1 MHTFQSLSES
11 EMEIMEVIW
20 ESAAPVTTA
29 QLLKVFSHKGWKAQ
43 TMSTF
48 LSRLV
53 EKGVLA
59 VERRGKANLYTPAMT
74 PEQYRQQEAAHVI
87 DSMYHGSLRDF
98 LAAFCGGKQLS
109 PAEAAEL
116 QAWFEQEVPR
126 D

>member
-1 MHTFQSLSES
+1 MRTFQSLSES

-29 QLLKVFSHKGWKAQ
+29 QLLEVFSHKGWKAQ

-98 LAAFCGGKQLS
+98 LAAFYGGKKLTQ
-109 PAEAAEL
+109 AEAAEL
-116 QAWFEQEVPR
+116 KAWFDQEVGR